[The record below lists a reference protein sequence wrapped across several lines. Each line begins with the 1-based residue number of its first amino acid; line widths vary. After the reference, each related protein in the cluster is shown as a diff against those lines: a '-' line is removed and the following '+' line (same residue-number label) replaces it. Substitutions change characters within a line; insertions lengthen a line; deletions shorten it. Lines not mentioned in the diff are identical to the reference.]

1 MVRDPF
7 LTKRTPHPDDVIKSV
22 PVEKVWSDE
31 AREAAAAA
39 RKAGYDSGRRQV
51 GGSHQYFNHPDG
63 HMVSIDSAGNWEHD
77 SGGKNT
83 GSGRGADSLKA
94 HLNTMHPQLHLPLKT
109 AKAVPDVARPPMP
122 KTIEVDGDQ
131 DSLAR
136 TSQSTDPTDSF
147 RVGYVTDAAEEG
159 DDLMSPAPNPRDYGA
174 FPLGKS
180 VKDDMQDTLTCATK
194 KGWGANS
201 PQVAGGGAVLSH
213 PDLPGHH
220 LHVAADGKWSHMG
233 PHTPDGHPKMHGTG
247 AGAEELKS
255 HLRGLHQGL
264 AKRGPRI
271 V

>member
-1 MVRDPF
+1 MIRDPF
-7 LTKRTPHPDDVIKSV
+7 LTKRTPHPDDVVKSV
-22 PVEKVWSDE
+22 PVPV
-31 AREAAAAA
+31 
-39 RKAGYDSGRRQV
+39 
-51 GGSHQYFNHPDG
+51 
-63 HMVSIDSAGNWEHD
+63 
-77 SGGKNT
+77 
-83 GSGRGADSLKA
+83 
-94 HLNTMHPQLHLPLKT
+94 

-147 RVGYVTDAAEEG
+147 RVGCVTDAAEEG

-174 FPLGKS
+174 FPLDLEKRS
-180 VKDDMQDTLTCATK
+180 EKDAMEDTLTCAAQ

-201 PQVAGGGAVLSH
+201 PQVAGGGTVLSH

-220 LHVAADGKWSHMG
+220 LHVATDGKWSHMG
-233 PHTPDGHPKMHGTG
+233 PMGSAPEGHPKMHETG
-247 AGAEELKS
+247 RSAEELKS